1 MSLKSNRKWI
11 LPEKLNSDVIEYILD
26 SRKIEDKE
34 AYLSCDAKDIPDSSH
49 LFDSNRAAQ
58 TILESVNNNEKILIH
73 GDFDADGICAT
84 SLIWEF
90 LYRDLAKFLNKKV
103 DVLPYIPSRIDQGYG
118 LTEDSLS
125 DILELKADLLISV
138 DCGVRDGELI
148 NKYMEKGLKFVITD
162 HHQPPEDL
170 LKNIKYPLVHQM
182 YPEKEYP
189 TREICGTAVVFLL
202 IQEIKKIVR
211 MDTEITEQTKGID
224 LVALATITDIIP
236 LLNVNRIFVKLGLNK
251 IRKGDRLGLKM
262 LCLRAGIDSK
272 DVNTY
277 HLGYVIGPRIN
288 AAGRIGS
295 PIDAVRLLVSE
306 DEKNCIKISNSLE
319 NLNFDRQ
326 RMTEE
331 MRRKAQEQIE
341 SQEISKAIF
350 IIGEN
355 WHEGVI
361 GLVAGK
367 LLEQYHRPV
376 LVATNNHGV
385 VKGSARSIQGFNI
398 TKALEKFSVYLERY
412 GGHELAAGFTA
423 KEDSLEKL
431 KEELIKYADEQIT
444 GEQLTGELKI
454 DLLLDSED
462 IDRGL
467 VEKLKILE
475 PLGFGNPKPIIC
487 ITNLV
492 VVKKQIMG
500 KDAKH
505 MKLVVKG
512 NGIDLLTLT
521 FFGCDE
527 DTETID
533 VNSVIDV
540 VGYPDINVWNGNE
553 NIQFNVKEWRFPS

>member
-1 MSLKSNRKWI
+1 M
-11 LPEKLNSDVIEYILD
+11 
-26 SRKIEDKE
+26 
-34 AYLSCDAKDIPDSSH
+34 
-49 LFDSNRAAQ
+49 
-58 TILESVNNNEKILIH
+58 
-73 GDFDADGICAT
+73 
-84 SLIWEF
+84 
-90 LYRDLAKFLNKKV
+90 YRDLAKFLNKKV

-182 YPEKEYP
+182 YPGKEYP
-189 TREICGTAVVFLL
+189 TREICGTTVVFLL
-202 IQEIKKIVR
+202 IQEIKKIVG